1 MKALFNLIICLT
13 IFQAVIFFFIF
24 IFSRKRNLSLILLG
38 IYLITIVG
46 PGLHFLLDNFN
57 IKAVYEFPA
66 NFYLLSPPIF
76 YLYTKSILGIIS
88 KKDVKHLIL
97 GIIEFII
104 FFILFLFPH
113 DLGSYVYNSII
124 IPNKLLIFTVIIPI
138 YSVSYLLASI
148 FTLKKYKLKVEEY
161 YSANEE
167 ERLNWIY
174 VTNIISIFLYVID
187 TAGSFITIKFGV
199 QFNIL
204 LISGSGIAFIVYW
217 ISIYGL
223 NQKSL
228 ILNIE
233 EDKIR
238 VINNQARIQ
247 QENSTL
253 INNENH
259 KLIDNLKSSHTNITE
274 NNLSSKEFYEQRQIK
289 EPVLMEEG
297 DSLFVSNNFQDAD
310 YLKPSESEDK
320 SITIDKSEF
329 TEEFHLKYQKLVTF
343 LEETKIYKDKEINLF
358 RIAEL
363 VQLSYRDVS
372 KSINTVANKN
382 FNQFLNEF
390 RVKEAMRLIK
400 EDSSQKYNLS
410 WIAEEVGFN
419 SRSTFFSVFK
429 AIVGMT
435 PNEFKKSN

>member
-76 YLYTKSILGIIS
+76 YLYTKSILGILS
-88 KKDVKHLIL
+88 KKDIKHLIL
-97 GIIEFII
+97 GIIEFIV
-104 FFILFLFPH
+104 FFILYLYPE

-124 IPNKLLIFTVIIPI
+124 IPHKLLIFTVIIPI

-204 LISGSGIAFIVYW
+204 LITGSGIAFIVYW

-238 VINNQARIQ
+238 AINNQARIQ

-259 KLIDNLKSSHTNITE
+259 QLFDDSKSEKFNITE
-274 NNLSSKEFYEQRQIK
+274 NNVTRKEIK
-289 EPVLMEEG
+289 QEKEVTLMEES
-297 DSLFVSNNFQDAD
+297 DSFNINNNFQDND
-310 YLKPSESEDK
+310 NQDINESENK
-320 SITIDKSEF
+320 SISINKSEF
-329 TEEFHLKYQKLVTF
+329 TEEFHLKYLKLVTF

-372 KSINTVANKN
+372 KSINTIANKN

-390 RVKEAMRLIK
+390 RVQEAMRLIK

-429 AIVGMT
+429 SIVGMT